1 MLESDLRRAIER
13 NELVLHYQPRIDIAS
28 GAVTGVEALV
38 RWEHPERGLVPPGK
52 FIPLAEETG
61 LIGPIGARVL
71 EAACRQ
77 RRAWERAGLPA
88 FRVAVNLSPRQ
99 FASGDLLESV
109 AKTLRETG
117 CNPAWLDL
125 EITEGMVMRDPE
137 NAVAVIQRLKDMG
150 IHVAI
155 DDFGTGYSS
164 LAYLK
169 RFPLDSLKVDRSFV
183 MDIPGD
189 PGDVAIT
196 TAIIAMAHSLGL
208 RVIAEGVETREQ
220 FDFLRAQGC
229 DEMQGYYF
237 SKPLPADEVA
247 GLFQPAREAPRSVA

>member
-1 MLESDLRRAIER
+1 M
-13 NELVLHYQPRIDIAS
+13 
-28 GAVTGVEALV
+28 
-38 RWEHPERGLVPPGK
+38 PG
-52 FIPLAEETG
+52 I
-61 LIGPIGARVL
+61 
-71 EAACRQ
+71 
-77 RRAWERAGLPA
+77 
-88 FRVAVNLSPRQ
+88 RVAVNLSPRQ
-99 FASGDLLESV
+99 FAQGNLLENV

-117 CNPAWLDL
+117 CNPTWLEL

-169 RFPLDSLKVDRSFV
+169 RFPLDSLKIDRSFV

-189 PGDVAIT
+189 AGDVAIT
-196 TAIIAMAHSLGL
+196 TAIIGMAHSLGL
-208 RVIAEGVETREQ
+208 KVVAEGVETREQ

-237 SKPLPADEVA
+237 SKPVPEDQAVA
-247 GLFQPAREAPRSVA
+247 LFRRAREAPRSAA